1 MEALKAAVWKGNLT
15 EAAAKAKEALVR
27 ADKIPLNIAVT
38 GVAGSGKSSFVNA
51 IRGLGDT
58 DYSSAAI
65 GITET
70 TMESTAYPHPRYPD
84 VIFCDLPGI
93 GTPAFKS
100 DTYLEQVTFS
110 HYDFFII
117 ISSPRLTCHDI
128 SLAQEIQRLGKKFY
142 FVHSKVDLDLT
153 NEKQNGDKE
162 GTLKWRNC
170 IKDLKEAGVASTQVF
185 LISKWDLGKYDFPK
199 LQKVLVDE
207 LPSHKRHACLQSL
220 SNIVK
225 ETLKKK
231 KEQLQTQIW
240 LKSLASCGVAAIPI
254 PGLSI
259 VCDVAM
265 LMTSL
270 KEYCRNFGLDEN
282 SLAALARQANK
293 PIAELKAVIKSPL
306 PEQRKRN
313 FNKERTLQEIRED
326 CKENLRKAGETSLWV
341 FLLCSWELTEYD
353 FQLLQETLE
362 NELDDQKRHIFILV
376 MPNISAKI
384 LEKKKAELQE
394 HIWEVALLSC
404 AIGVLPVPGLS
415 LICDVAILVFH
426 MKRYCLAFGL
436 DEESLTR
443 LAKQIDKPVAEL
455 KSAIRNSPLASAI
468 TKEFILS
475 LLSRSLCGALM
486 VVELIL
492 NFVPGLGSL
501 AGGGI
506 SFATTYYMLQSFLDD
521 TAEDA
526 QNILTKA
533 LEPRAEESIKQHQD
547 RLYMPIENQTHLS
560 QPCQNL

>member
-306 PEQRKRN
+306 REEITKDLVIEILTKFATGAVQYT
-313 FNKERTLQEIRED
+313 TL
-326 CKENLRKAGETSLWV
+326 
-341 FLLCSWELTEYD
+341 FL
-353 FQLLQETLE
+353 
-362 NELDDQKRHIFILV
+362 KFI
-376 MPNISAKI
+376 
-384 LEKKKAELQE
+384 
-394 HIWEVALLSC
+394 
-404 AIGVLPVPGLS
+404 
-415 LICDVAILVFH
+415 
-426 MKRYCLAFGL
+426 
-436 DEESLTR
+436 
-443 LAKQIDKPVAEL
+443 PVA
-455 KSAIRNSPLASAI
+455 
-468 TKEFILS
+468 
-475 LLSRSLCGALM
+475 GA
-486 VVELIL
+486 
-492 NFVPGLGSL
+492 
-501 AGGGI
+501 
-506 SFATTYYMLQSFLDD
+506 SFLDD
-521 TAEDA
+521 TAEDLVSKPVYECRR
-526 QNILTKA
+526 NVLRK
-533 LEPRAEESIKQHQD
+533 R
-547 RLYMPIENQTHLS
+547 
-560 QPCQNL
+560 

>member
-1 MEALKAAVWKGNLT
+1 MCHTLSGPFCPQESRELSLLAFLWGQNAEELPKIPEEDMEALKAAVWKGNLT

-162 GTLKWRNC
+162 GTLKWRNKC

-199 LQKVLVDE
+199 LQK
-207 LPSHKRHACLQSL
+207 
-220 SNIVK
+220 
-225 ETLKKK
+225 
-231 KEQLQTQIW
+231 
-240 LKSLASCGVAAIPI
+240 
-254 PGLSI
+254 
-259 VCDVAM
+259 
-265 LMTSL
+265 
-270 KEYCRNFGLDEN
+270 
-282 SLAALARQANK
+282 
-293 PIAELKAVIKSPL
+293 
-306 PEQRKRN
+306 
-313 FNKERTLQEIRED
+313 
-326 CKENLRKAGETSLWV
+326 
-341 FLLCSWELTEYD
+341 
-353 FQLLQETLE
+353 ETLE

>member
-1 MEALKAAVWKGNLT
+1 MCVWECFENTVLSRRGNLM
-15 EAAAKAKEALVR
+15 AAAAELQKKLES
-27 ADKIPLNIAVT
+27 IENTPLDIAIM
-38 GVAGSGKSSFVNA
+38 GESGAGKSSFVNA
-51 IRGLGDT
+51 IRGLHDDDEG
-58 DYSSAAI
+58 AAKT
-65 GITET
+65 GVKQT
-70 TMESTAYPHPRYPD
+70 TMKRKAYPYPRLQN
-84 VIFCDLPGI
+84 VTIWDLPGI
-93 GTPAFKS
+93 GTPSFEADK
-100 DTYLEQVTFS
+100 YLNRVKFNN
-110 HYDFFII
+110 YDFFII
-117 ISSPRLTCHDI
+117 VTATCFTSHHI
-128 SLAQEIQRLGKKFY
+128 TLARAIHRLGKRFY
-142 FVHSKVDLDLT
+142 YVRSKVDIDL
-153 NEKQNGDKE
+153 
-162 GTLKWRNC
+162 R
-170 IKDLKEAGVASTQVF
+170 A
-185 LISKWDLGKYDFPK
+185 
-199 LQKVLVDE
+199 
-207 LPSHKRHACLQSL
+207 
-220 SNIVK
+220 
-225 ETLKKK
+225 
-231 KEQLQTQIW
+231 
-240 LKSLASCGVAAIPI
+240 
-254 PGLSI
+254 
-259 VCDVAM
+259 
-265 LMTSL
+265 
-270 KEYCRNFGLDEN
+270 
-282 SLAALARQANK
+282 
-293 PIAELKAVIKSPL
+293 
-306 PEQRKRN
+306 EQRKRN

-404 AIGVLPVPGLS
+404 AIGALPVPGLS
-415 LICDVAILVFH
+415 LICDVAILIFH
-426 MKRYCLAFGL
+426 MKHYCLAFGL

>member
-162 GTLKWRNC
+162 GTLKWRNAPANRPHHYSESAILKAIREKC

-306 PEQRKRN
+306 REEITKDLVIEILTKFATGAVQYT
-313 FNKERTLQEIRED
+313 TLFLKFIPV
-326 CKENLRKAGETSLWV
+326 AGAVVGSV
-341 FLLCSWELTEYD
+341 
-353 FQLLQETLE
+353 
-362 NELDDQKRHIFILV
+362 
-376 MPNISAKI
+376 A
-384 LEKKKAELQE
+384 AAA
-394 HIWEVALLSC
+394 VAL
-404 AIGVLPVPGLS
+404 P
-415 LICDVAILVFH
+415 
-426 MKRYCLAFGL
+426 
-436 DEESLTR
+436 T
-443 LAKQIDKPVAEL
+443 
-455 KSAIRNSPLASAI
+455 
-468 TKEFILS
+468 TKI
-475 LLSRSLCGALM
+475 
-486 VVELIL
+486 
-492 NFVPGLGSL
+492 
-501 AGGGI
+501 
-506 SFATTYYMLQSFLDD
+506 MLQNFLDD
-521 TAEDA
+521 VAADVARVLEVVMEGEVSNLERKHK
-526 QNILTKA
+526 NICT
-533 LEPRAEESIKQHQD
+533 P
-547 RLYMPIENQTHLS
+547 
-560 QPCQNL
+560 

>member
-1 MEALKAAVWKGNLT
+1 ISHCFLPRQAEQCTAVATALADAEELPKIPEEDMEALKAAVWKGNLT

-240 LKSLASCGVAAIPI
+240 LKSLASC
-254 PGLSI
+254 
-259 VCDVAM
+259 
-265 LMTSL
+265 
-270 KEYCRNFGLDEN
+270 
-282 SLAALARQANK
+282 
-293 PIAELKAVIKSPL
+293 
-306 PEQRKRN
+306 
-313 FNKERTLQEIRED
+313 
-326 CKENLRKAGETSLWV
+326 
-341 FLLCSWELTEYD
+341 
-353 FQLLQETLE
+353 
-362 NELDDQKRHIFILV
+362 
-376 MPNISAKI
+376 
-384 LEKKKAELQE
+384 
-394 HIWEVALLSC
+394 
-404 AIGVLPVPGLS
+404 LS

-492 NFVPGLGSL
+492 NFVPGKTNWDG
-501 AGGGI
+501 AG
-506 SFATTYYMLQSFLDD
+506 L
-521 TAEDA
+521 
-526 QNILTKA
+526 
-533 LEPRAEESIKQHQD
+533 
-547 RLYMPIENQTHLS
+547 
-560 QPCQNL
+560 